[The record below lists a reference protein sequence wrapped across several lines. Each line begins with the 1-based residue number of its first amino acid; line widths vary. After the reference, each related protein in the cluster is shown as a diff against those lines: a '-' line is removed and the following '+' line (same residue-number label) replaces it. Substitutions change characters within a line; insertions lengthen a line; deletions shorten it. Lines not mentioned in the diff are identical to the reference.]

1 MIFKVLYQDN
11 KSEVPVRENTRT
23 MYLEANNE
31 REIREALKGR
41 EINIEFIQPLTEE
54 HLAYEKLSEDFVVEN
69 L

>member
-41 EINIEFIQPLTEE
+41 EINIEFIQPLTEA